1 MGSGGF
7 ALYAPG
13 TPRRLGSLGTSVG
26 WAVMMSTMVIT
37 ANILGFTTGE
47 CRRASRKAYSL
58 AVSGV
63 AILILAIGVVG
74 YANQL

>member
-1 MGSGGF
+1 
-7 ALYAPG
+7 
-13 TPRRLGSLGTSVG
+13 
-26 WAVMMSTMVIT
+26 MMSTMVIT

-47 CRRASRKAYSL
+47 WKRARRKAYSL
-58 AVSGV
+58 AVAGV

>member
-1 MGSGGF
+1 
-7 ALYAPG
+7 
-13 TPRRLGSLGTSVG
+13 VG

-37 ANILGFTTGE
+37 ANVLGFITGE
-47 CRRASRKAYSL
+47 WKGASRKAYSL
-58 AVSGV
+58 AVAGV